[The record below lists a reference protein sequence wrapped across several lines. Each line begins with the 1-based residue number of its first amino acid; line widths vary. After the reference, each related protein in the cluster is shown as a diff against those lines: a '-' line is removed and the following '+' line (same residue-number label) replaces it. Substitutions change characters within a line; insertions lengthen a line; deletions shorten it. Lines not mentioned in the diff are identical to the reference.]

1 MKQSIDKDSGTAKGY
16 SFNNVTA
23 NISAT
28 RHQLAKKIGLADIEV
43 ADQAD
48 LADAA

>member
-1 MKQSIDKDSGTAKGY
+1 MKQSIDKASGTAKGY
-16 SFNNVTA
+16 SFNNVTE